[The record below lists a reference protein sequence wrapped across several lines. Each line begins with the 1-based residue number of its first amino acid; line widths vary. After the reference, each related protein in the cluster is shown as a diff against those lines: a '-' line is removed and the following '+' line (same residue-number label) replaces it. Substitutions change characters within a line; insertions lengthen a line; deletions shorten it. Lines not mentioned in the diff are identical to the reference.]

1 MVSNTISTLGD
12 VFLIYRVKMDA
23 TSGAGTVYHLK
34 AGEFTPVFREVRDA
48 HYPVFYV
55 MFCRIFISF
64 RSLHC
69 LSFFVLLLLIITSV
83 SANPSGTPGYR
94 NGNES
99 FFGLKG
105 HPSVVRDV

>member
-1 MVSNTISTLGD
+1 MVSNTISTLDD

-48 HYPVFYV
+48 HYPVFYI

-69 LSFFVLLLLIITSV
+69 LSFRSLHCL
-83 SANPSGTPGYR
+83 
-94 NGNES
+94 S
-99 FFGLKG
+99 FRFYCF
-105 HPSVVRDV
+105 

>member
-1 MVSNTISTLGD
+1 MVSNTISTLDD

-69 LSFFVLLLLIITSV
+69 LSFRSLHCLSFSFYCFWLSLRYLQTPREPRGIEMGTRAS
-83 SANPSGTPGYR
+83 SA
-94 NGNES
+94 
-99 FFGLKG
+99 
-105 HPSVVRDV
+105 